1 MAAYHSATFR
11 AAPLC
16 LFLFQ
21 ELLDAMLFD
30 EFKVLYHT
38 HMVFCTISFIEV
50 FQPATGEILAFIAET
65 QKSFP
70 QQVTLACHKGT
81 VLAAWQTAV
90 AVLSRKSLLLEVIF
104 HR

>member
-1 MAAYHSATFR
+1 MAAYHSATFG
-11 AAPLC
+11 AAPLY

-21 ELLDAMLFD
+21 ELLDAMFFD

-38 HMVFCTISFIEV
+38 HMVFCAIAIIEV
-50 FQPATGEILAFIAET
+50 FQPATGEFLAFIAET

-81 VLAAWQTAV
+81 VLATWQTPI
-90 AVLSRKSLLLEVIF
+90 AVLSRKSLLFEVIF